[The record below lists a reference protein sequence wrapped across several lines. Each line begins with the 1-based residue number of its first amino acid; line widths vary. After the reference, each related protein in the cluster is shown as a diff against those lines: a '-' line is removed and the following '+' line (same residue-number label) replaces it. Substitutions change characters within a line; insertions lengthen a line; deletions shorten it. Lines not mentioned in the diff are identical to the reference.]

1 MNNNLQRRL
10 RAILGSLGLL
20 QFSRNIYRNHVNRKY
35 GAIRRFDV
43 KVGNTPMSFS
53 TEDAYS
59 RGWFFPRYEGGKIH
73 EQPVSEAIVDSLEGA
88 RCFVDVGTNLG
99 WYTVLAAKNLADGL
113 VIGFE
118 MDDLNVDLLRKNVE
132 LNQCDN
138 IEIHH
143 AAVSNEPGT
152 ISYQRSAAAPSAVF
166 SIASA
171 GESESGGEMVTV
183 ESVTLDEFFSDRQES
198 PDVMKI
204 DVEGAETMVLNGMKR
219 ILRDV
224 KPRLFV
230 EVHPTK
236 LPSYGSSVAEV
247 VSILMD
253 HDYEIFEMEE
263 MRSFEGGGAARKLER
278 DSLRKLGPDTEVAVT
293 SMLFAQVPAV
303 G

>member
-1 MNNNLQRRL
+1 MKKNLQRRL
-10 RAILGSLGLL
+10 RAILRSLGLL
-20 QFSRNIYRNHVNRKY
+20 QIARSTYRNHINRKY
-35 GAIRRFDV
+35 GAIRQFEV
-43 KVGNTPMSFS
+43 TVGETPMTFS

-73 EQPVSEAIVDSLEGA
+73 EQPVSEAIVDSLKGA

-99 WYTVLAAKNLADGL
+99 WYTVLAAKHLKEGA

-118 MDDLNVDLLRKNVE
+118 MDDLNVDLLRKNVA
-132 LNQCDN
+132 LNHCDN

-152 ISYQRSAAAPSAVF
+152 ISYQRSSAAPSAVF
-166 SIASA
+166 SISSGDGSD
-171 GESESGGEMVTV
+171 GEGEMVSV
-183 ESVTLDEFFSDRQES
+183 ESVTLDGFFSDRQEQ
-198 PDVMKI
+198 PDVIKI

-219 ILRDV
+219 ILGEV
-224 KPRLFV
+224 KPSLFV

-253 HDYEIFEMEE
+253 HGYEIFEMEE

-293 SMLFAQVPAV
+293 SMLYAQVPAAV
-303 G
+303 

>member
-1 MNNNLQRRL
+1 MNKNLQRRL
-10 RAILGSLGLL
+10 RATLRSLGLL
-20 QFSRNIYRNHVNRKY
+20 QLSRSIYRNHINRKY
-35 GAIRRFDV
+35 GSIRQFDV
-43 KVGNTPMSFS
+43 TVGETPLSFS

-73 EQPVSEAIVDSLEGA
+73 EQPVSEAIVESLQGA

-99 WYTVLAAKNLADGL
+99 WYTVLAAKNLEGGS

-118 MDDLNVDLLRKNVE
+118 LDDLNVDLLRKNVT

-143 AAVSNEPGT
+143 AAVSDKPGT

-166 SIASA
+166 SIATDGVSA
-171 GESESGGEMVTV
+171 DGGEMVTV
-183 ESVTLDEFFSDRQES
+183 EAVTLDGFFSDRDDS
-198 PDVMKI
+198 PDVIKI
-204 DVEGAETMVLNGMKR
+204 DVEGAETMVLNGMMT

-224 KPRLFV
+224 KPKLFV

-253 HDYEIFEMEE
+253 HDYEIFEMQE
-263 MRSFEGGGAARKLER
+263 MRSFEGGKSVRKLER
-278 DSLRKLGPDTEVAVT
+278 ESLRKLGPDTEVTVT
-293 SMLFAQVPAV
+293 SMLFAKVPENN
-303 G
+303 